1 MRKVQLDNWSRLL
14 NHGWRFL
21 GRVLGMLLAFFIA
34 IMPNSATRI
43 LGRFLAFLWVD
54 VFAIRKDVVYNN
66 IDIAFPGTDSVT
78 KKNWMRKSLEVLC
91 RSFFDVLKIPSIN
104 SAWIE
109 KNVVFHGLENIQ
121 DTPTGILFMSLHM
134 ASGDL
139 AAACFSE
146 KVKPLSLISKRFKN
160 AFIDELW
167 FSVRTMSKTEFID
180 AHGKNNAFDI
190 LKALK
195 KNRGLVFVV
204 DQFMGKPFGVETQFF
219 GRTTGSAY
227 GLALFAQKTK
237 APVHPLWTYW
247 DENNKLNI
255 CVEPRIDFI
264 SRFKDDLK
272 EPLNNELE
280 DKNVILTNIFNKH
293 IEEIIR
299 KKPEQ
304 WMWVHRRWKVF
315 E

>member
-1 MRKVQLDNWSRLL
+1 MSKEVTHSIQEFL
-14 NHGWRFL
+14 RFL
-21 GRVLGMLLAFFIA
+21 GRTCGQTMAFLLSLL
-34 IMPNSATRI
+34 PDSASCI
-43 LGRFLAFLWVD
+43 WGRFLAFLWVD
-54 VFAIRKDVVYNN
+54 VFSIRKDVVYSN
-66 IDIAFPGTDSVT
+66 IEIAFPGTDEPT
-78 KKNWMRKSLEVLC
+78 KKRWMRQSLEVLC

-104 SAWIE
+104 LKWIDE
-109 KNVVFHGLENIQ
+109 NVIFHGLENIENPQ
-121 DTPTGILFMSLHM
+121 TGILFMSLHM

-139 AAACFSE
+139 AAAAFSE
-146 KVKPLSLISKRFKN
+146 KVKPLSLISKRFKSP
-160 AFIDELW
+160 FLDELW
-167 FSVRTMSKTEFID
+167 FSVRTKSKTEFID
-180 AHGKNNAFDI
+180 AHGKSNAFDI

-237 APVHPLWTYW
+237 TPVHPLWTYW

-255 CVEPRIDFI
+255 CVEPRIDFT
-264 SRFKDDLK
+264 SKLTDDLDR
-272 EPLNNELE
+272 NN
-280 DKNVILTNIFNKH
+280 VVLTNIFNQH
-293 IEEIIR
+293 IENIIR